1 MNLFKTHS
9 LTYLELIDLVELTDK
24 AKGPDVSESE
34 HYKNVYGIGI
44 EQPHIVANGTKLTP
58 LSIKNNPELIEWLVD
73 FTGIDSNSI
82 HSLHLIDYPLG
93 SNLNTHLDSRS
104 SHTFVFILENAHKGG
119 DVIMQDKIHKFDAGT
134 VLEYNGQKVMHGV
147 TKVEK
152 GTRQTLVMWYGHK
165 STTKSII

>member
-1 MNLFKTHS
+1 MDLFKTHS
-9 LTYLELIDLVELTDK
+9 LTYLELIDLVLLTED
-24 AKGPDVSESE
+24 AEGPDITESE
-34 HYKNVYGIGI
+34 HYKKVYGIGI

-58 LSIKNNPELIEWLVD
+58 LSIKNNPELIERLVN

-104 SHTFVFILENAHKGG
+104 SHTFVFILENAFKGG
-119 DVIMQDKIHKFDAGT
+119 DVIMQDKIYKFDAGT

-147 TKVEK
+147 TKIEK

-165 STTKSII
+165 STTKSVI

>member
-1 MNLFKTHS
+1 MDLFKTHS
-9 LTYLELIDLVELTDK
+9 LTYLELIDLVLLTED
-24 AKGPDVSESE
+24 AEGPDITESE
-34 HYKNVYGIGI
+34 HYKKVYGIGI

-58 LSIKNNPELIEWLVD
+58 LSIKNNPKLIERLVN

-104 SHTFVFILENAHKGG
+104 SHTFVFILENAFEGG
-119 DVIMQDKIHKFDAGT
+119 DVIMQDKIYKFDAGT

-147 TKVEK
+147 TKIEK
-152 GTRQTLVMWYGHK
+152 GSRQTLVMWYGHK
-165 STTKSII
+165 STTKSVI

>member
-1 MNLFKTHS
+1 MDLFKTHS
-9 LTYLELIDLVELTDK
+9 LTYLELIDLVLLTED
-24 AKGPDVSESE
+24 AEGPDITESE
-34 HYKNVYGIGI
+34 HYKKVYGIGI

-58 LSIKNNPELIEWLVD
+58 LSIKNNPKLIERLVN

-104 SHTFVFILENAHKGG
+104 SHTFVFILENAFKGG
-119 DVIMQDKIHKFDAGT
+119 DVIMEDKVYKFDAGT

-147 TKVEK
+147 TKIEK

-165 STTKSII
+165 STTKSVI

>member
-9 LTYLELIDLVELTDK
+9 LTYLELIDLIILTED
-24 AKGPDVSESE
+24 AKGPDITESE

-104 SHTFVFILENAHKGG
+104 SHTFVFILENAYEGG

-147 TKVEK
+147 TKIEK

>member
-1 MNLFKTHS
+1 MDLFKTHS
-9 LTYLELIDLVELTDK
+9 LTYLELIDLVLLTED
-24 AKGPDVSESE
+24 AEGPDITESE
-34 HYKNVYGIGI
+34 HYKKVYGIGI

-58 LSIKNNPELIEWLVD
+58 LSIKNNPKLIERLVN

-104 SHTFVFILENAHKGG
+104 SHTFVFILENAFKGG
-119 DVIMQDKIHKFDAGT
+119 DVIMQDKIYKFDAGT
-134 VLEYNGQKVMHGV
+134 ILEYNGQKVMHGV
-147 TKVEK
+147 TKIEK

-165 STTKSII
+165 STTKSVI

>member
-1 MNLFKTHS
+1 MDLFKTHS
-9 LTYLELIDLVELTDK
+9 LTYLELIDLVLLTED
-24 AKGPDVSESE
+24 AEGPDITESE
-34 HYKNVYGIGI
+34 HYKKVYGIGI

-58 LSIKNNPELIEWLVD
+58 LSIKNNPKLIERLVN

-104 SHTFVFILENAHKGG
+104 SHTFVFILENAFKGG
-119 DVIMQDKIHKFDAGT
+119 DVIMEDKVYKFDAGT

-147 TKVEK
+147 TKIEK
-152 GTRQTLVMWYGHK
+152 GSRQTLVMWYGHK
-165 STTKSII
+165 STTKSVI

>member
-1 MNLFKTHS
+1 MDLFKTHS
-9 LTYLELIDLVELTDK
+9 LTYLELIDLVLLTED
-24 AKGPDVSESE
+24 AEGPDITESE
-34 HYKNVYGIGI
+34 HYKKVYGIGI

-58 LSIKNNPELIEWLVD
+58 LSIKNNPKLIERLVN

-104 SHTFVFILENAHKGG
+104 SHTFVFILENAFEGG
-119 DVIMQDKIHKFDAGT
+119 DVIMQDKIYKFDAGT

-147 TKVEK
+147 TKIEK

-165 STTKSII
+165 STTKSVI

>member
-1 MNLFKTHS
+1 MDLFKTHS
-9 LTYLELIDLVELTDK
+9 LTYLELIDLVLLTED
-24 AKGPDVSESE
+24 AEGPDITESE
-34 HYKNVYGIGI
+34 HYKKVYGIGI

-58 LSIKNNPELIEWLVD
+58 LSIKNNPELIERLVN

-104 SHTFVFILENAHKGG
+104 SHTFVFILENAFKGG
-119 DVIMQDKIHKFDAGT
+119 DVIMEDKVYKFDAGT

-147 TKVEK
+147 TKIEK
-152 GTRQTLVMWYGHK
+152 GSRQTLVMWYGHK
-165 STTKSII
+165 STTKSVI

>member
-1 MNLFKTHS
+1 MDLFKTHS
-9 LTYLELIDLVELTDK
+9 LTYLELIDLVLLTED
-24 AKGPDVSESE
+24 AEGPDITESE
-34 HYKNVYGIGI
+34 HYKKVYGIGI

-58 LSIKNNPELIEWLVD
+58 LSIKNNPKLIERLVN

-104 SHTFVFILENAHKGG
+104 SHTFVFILENAFKGG
-119 DVIMQDKIHKFDAGT
+119 DVIMQDKIYKFDAGT
-134 VLEYNGQKVMHGV
+134 VLEYNDQKVMHGV
-147 TKVEK
+147 TKIEK

-165 STTKSII
+165 STTKSVI